1 MSDTAPQYFKDIE
14 ACVDAILAKVG
25 KNVVLGLPLGLGKP
39 VLLANAIYQRAKQ
52 TPDITLRIVTALS
65 LEKPTGKSKLESNF
79 LGPFVEREF
88 AGVPDLEYVLDLR
101 RGKLPSNVEI
111 QEFFFKAGSY
121 LKTPSQQQNYVSSN
135 YTHAARD
142 LMLAGVNVVA
152 QMVAK
157 KEIDGKTFYSFS
169 CNPDLSIDL
178 IPMLKERERQG
189 HPVAIVGEVNRNL
202 PFMHNHAV
210 FQPEAAGMIIDN
222 PKYDYALFGAPSMA
236 ISPVDHMIGF
246 YASAMVKDGGTL
258 QVGIGSLGSALV
270 YNCILRQQHNSIYQ
284 SLAEEL
290 QLADKFP
297 IISDWGGI
305 TSFKEGLYG
314 CSEMLVDGFMHLYHA
329 GILKREVYDDTHLQ
343 ELLNRR
349 AITQE
354 VSLATLDILAEEGLI
369 SSKLRSRDV
378 QYLKQHGVLNDQVEY
393 KGGALLICGQPVSTE
408 LGDSETRQSLEEKG
422 LGDRL
427 KGGILAHGG
436 FFLGPKDFYQ
446 HLMNL
451 TDEEHQKFCMT
462 SVNYINH
469 LYDHAFGRQ
478 DLKRAQRKEARFIN
492 SAMMVTL
499 NGAAV
504 SDGLAD
510 GRVVSGVGGQYNFVA
525 MAHELPDARSIL
537 KLKSTRVSGGQT
549 LSNIVFNY
557 GHITIPRHLRDVVI
571 TEYGIADLLG
581 KSDKDV
587 YIELIK
593 VADSRFQEQLLEQA
607 KRVGKVPGDYILPEK
622 YRHNTPERLQQVYRK
637 YSEMGYFPPFP
648 FDCSFTDDEL
658 KLGKALKSLKAKTS
672 SKLGL
677 IKCMVRAMTIKT
689 VPVELMP
696 LVQRMKLDEPG
707 DFKERLEQRML
718 VVELMAAA
726 GNRAVVPRQVRHPGV
741 NQ

>member
-14 ACVDAILAKVG
+14 ACVDAILTKVG

-39 VLLANAIYQRAKQ
+39 VLLANAIYQRAKKC
-52 TPDITLRIVTALS
+52 PDITLRIVTALS
-65 LEKPTGKSKLESNF
+65 LEKPSGKSKLESNF

-88 AGVPDLEYVLDLR
+88 AGVPDLDYVLDLR
-101 RGKLPSNVEI
+101 AGKLPANVEI

-157 KEIDGKTFYSFS
+157 KEIDGKTCYSFS

-178 IPMLKERERQG
+178 VPMLRERERKGQ
-189 HPVAIVGEVNRNL
+189 PVAIVGEVNRNL
-202 PFMHNHAV
+202 PFMHNHAI

-222 PKYDYALFGAPSMA
+222 PNYDYALFGAPSMA

-246 YASAMVKDGGTL
+246 HASALVKDGGTL

-270 YNCILRQQHNSIYQ
+270 YNCILRQQNNGVYQ
-284 SLAEEL
+284 SLAEDLEL
-290 QLADKFP
+290 AEKFP
-297 IISDWGGI
+297 IVKEWGGF
-305 TSFKEGLYG
+305 TPFHEGLYG

-329 GILKREVYDDTHLQ
+329 GILKREVYDDTQLQ

-349 AITQE
+349 AISQE
-354 VSLATLDILAEEGLI
+354 ISLATLDTLAEEGLVN
-369 SSKLRSRDV
+369 SKLRSRDV
-378 QYLKQHGVLNDQVEY
+378 QYLKQFGVLNDQVEY
-393 KGGALLICGQPVSTE
+393 KGGALLVNGQPVSTD
-408 LGDSETRQSLEEKG
+408 LNDSDTRQILEEQG

-436 FFLGPKDFYQ
+436 FFLGPKEFYR

-469 LYDHAFGRQ
+469 LYDHQFGRQ
-478 DLKRAQRKEARFIN
+478 DLKRAQRKDARFIN

-499 NGAAV
+499 NGGAV

-537 KLKSTRVSGGQT
+537 KLKSTRVSGGQI

-557 GHITIPRHLRDVVI
+557 GHITIPRHLRDVVV

-581 KSDKDV
+581 KSDKDI

-607 KRVGKVPGDYILPEK
+607 KRVGKVPAGYVLPEK
-622 YRHNTPERLQQVYRK
+622 YRHNTPERLQQIYRK

-672 SKLGL
+672 SRAGM
-677 IKCMVRAMTIKT
+677 IKCVFRALMIKT
-689 VPVELMP
+689 VPTELMP
-696 LVQRMKLDEPG
+696 LIRRMKLDEPV
-707 DFKERLEQRML
+707 DFKERLEQRLL
-718 VVELMAAA
+718 VAELMASG
-726 GNRAVVPRQVRHPGV
+726 GNRVAVPRPVQRHGV
-741 NQ
+741 NH